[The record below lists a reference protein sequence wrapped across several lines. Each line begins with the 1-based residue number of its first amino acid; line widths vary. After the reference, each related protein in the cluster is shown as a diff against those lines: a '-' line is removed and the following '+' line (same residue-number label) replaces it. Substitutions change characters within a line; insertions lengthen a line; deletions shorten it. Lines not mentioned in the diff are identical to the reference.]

1 LLAVSALLAA
11 AQTAPMA
18 PAQPPANPAPAPAK
32 PVIPPVPVDYFQP
45 YGKILSPGTEP
56 SHPLKLAMPF
66 PDVGQVKI
74 PGAEEMALRDKI
86 ERLTTLSDDDIRK
99 ELANWPAF
107 RQMSLADEG
116 AMLMRIQMFK
126 DRRAKQAQDCAH
138 SLGLS
143 TLTPAQM
150 DKFTQEYWVKRLQM
164 DRDLAKQ
171 FQPIYGARKAQMEEE
186 LFREY
191 STPPK
196 PAVAQ
201 KPAAKPPTPAPSA
214 SLSQAK
220 MGADTASAA
229 PMQPMLH

>member
-1 LLAVSALLAA
+1 
-11 AQTAPMA
+11 
-18 PAQPPANPAPAPAK
+18 
-32 PVIPPVPVDYFQP
+32 
-45 YGKILSPGTEP
+45 
-56 SHPLKLAMPF
+56 MPF

-74 PGAEEMALRDKI
+74 PSGEEAALRDKI

-116 AMLMRIQMFK
+116 EMLMRIQMFK

-138 SLGLS
+138 NLGLL

-171 FQPIYGARKAQMEEE
+171 FEPIYKARKAQLEEQ

-191 STPPK
+191 STPKK

-201 KPAAKPPTPAPSA
+201 KPAAKPQPPAPSA
-214 SLSQAK
+214 SFSQAK
-220 MGADTASAA
+220 MGADTATSA
-229 PMQPMLH
+229 PTQPMMH

>member
-1 LLAVSALLAA
+1 MAGFFLISRGGVRRAAVVLAYLAGSSLFVA
-11 AQTAPMA
+11 AQTAPMTSA
-18 PAQPPANPAPAPAK
+18 PPAPAPAK

-74 PGAEEMALRDKI
+74 PGADEVALRDKI

-126 DRRAKQAQDCAH
+126 DHRAKQAQDCAH
-138 SLGLS
+138 NLGLL

-150 DKFTQEYWVKRLQM
+150 DKFTQEYWEKRLQM

-171 FQPIYGARKAQMEEE
+171 FAPIYKAREAQLEEQ

-201 KPAAKPPTPAPSA
+201 KPGSPA
-214 SLSQAK
+214 
-220 MGADTASAA
+220 TAFSTTSA
-229 PMQPMLH
+229 PMMH